1 MTVFFIAAGL
11 LTLVVVL
18 RLLWPLWRGTV
29 SNAVTVAQLNTKVYR
44 DELKE
49 LERDLARGQL
59 GDTAY
64 SEARDELQ
72 RRLLEDV
79 PATRAEPALS
89 PIASKAGRWTAVA
102 LAVLVPIGAAG
113 LYSRV
118 GNLAAIDAADMRTPA
133 PEEVR
138 RAVEHLAEALRQSPD
153 NPQGWLLLGRAY
165 AKMDR
170 LAEAVAAYDH
180 AAPLIQKNPDL
191 LIEQAGVVA
200 EAAGDQLE
208 GRPMALV
215 HQALAMDPK
224 HPMALMMMGVSAYR
238 RGDHAGAVS
247 EWGKL
252 LAVLPQD
259 SPVAQQVRAS
269 IEQARSEGHLPT
281 SAPAVASA
289 VPAAAG
295 TVSGEV
301 SLAPALVAQVRPDD
315 VLFIIARPDDGSRA
329 PAAVLRKR
337 VADLPL
343 SFTLDDSM
351 AMMPERTVSKAKKLV
366 LVARISRS
374 GQPMPQPGD
383 LSSPP
388 SEAVVPGAK
397 GIGLVIDRAL

>member
-18 RLLWPLWRGTV
+18 RLLWPLWRGTG
-29 SNAVTVAQLNTKVYR
+29 SHAVTVAQLNAKVYR

-64 SEARDELQ
+64 GEARDELQ

-79 PATRAEPALS
+79 AATRPEPASS
-89 PIASKAGRWTAVA
+89 PTASRAGRWTAVA

-118 GNLAAIDAADMRTPA
+118 GNPAAIDAADMRAPA

-215 HQALAMDPK
+215 HQALSMDPK

-269 IEQARSEGHLPT
+269 IDQARSEGHLPAT
-281 SAPAVASA
+281 AAASA
-289 VPAAAG
+289 IPAAAG

-301 SLAPALVAQVRPDD
+301 SLAPALAAQVRPDD

-388 SEAVVPGAK
+388 SEAVVPGTK
-397 GIGLVIDRAL
+397 GIRLVIDRAL